1 MLRAIRSTLSGPR
14 PNANGSS
21 NTRANHSNTVGAGEY
36 QAVATSIGDELDD
49 DQADLRGQHDKKVYL
64 CFWALG
70 AGVLMSWNGLICTLP
85 LLGSFFPPESAI
97 KGTLASY
104 LSTAYCF
111 GNLFFLGLAQRSVG
125 KTSPSKRLHYALLL
139 LLATSL
145 VLTFPL
151 LPLILPRLSPTF
163 LFPTLIAIT
172 ITLSLSTAY
181 LQSAVFALAS
191 LWGSDEMIAVMS
203 GQGGIAVLVSGVQWL
218 LAILS
223 ATTSSEG
230 RRPGN
235 GSEDGSAQSASTLA
249 GVGLWALGSAG
260 TLLCVFAHRYLVLHP
275 GYQAVIASVLNR
287 ETEEGIGAD
296 VGRIVSADNS
306 SAASGIS
313 RDMGTKSGGTGSNL
327 TKKVFM
333 KNLSLEFAVAWVF
346 VVTLSVFPP
355 VTTTILSTH
364 IPTPRLLQPDVFI
377 PLHFLLF
384 NIGDY
389 TGRTYLPSI
398 PSLLITSPPRV
409 VLLSALRTLFIPLLF
424 LCNVSTSKSVPV
436 INSDILY
443 LTVIVLFGL
452 TNGYISSLCMIVAS
466 SPHLNAK
473 LDEDERDVAGTLA
486 SFCLVAG
493 LAGGSLAS
501 FGTSW
506 FMSRA

>member
-1 MLRAIRSTLSGPR
+1 MLRAIRSTLSGPGSSTST
-14 PNANGSS
+14 PNATSVS
-21 NTRANHSNTVGAGEY
+21 GAGVGEY
-36 QAVATSIGDELDD
+36 QAIATSIGDELDEEHP
-49 DQADLRGQHDKKVYL
+49 DLRGQHEKKVYM

-70 AGVLMSWNGLICTLP
+70 AGVLMSWNALICTIP
-85 LLGSFFPPESAI
+85 LLGTFFPPESAV

-145 VLTFPL
+145 ILTFPL
-151 LPLILPRLSPTF
+151 LPLILPRLSPTV
-163 LFPTLIAIT
+163 LFTTLIGIT

-191 LWGSDEMIAVMS
+191 LWGSGEMIAVMS
-203 GQGGIAVLVSGVQWL
+203 GQGGIAVLVSGIQCL
-218 LAILS
+218 LAVIS
-223 ATTSSEG
+223 ASTPRSDQ
-230 RRPGN
+230 R
-235 GSEDGSAQSASTLA
+235 SEDGDTSSASASTLA

-260 TLLCVFAHRYLVLHP
+260 TVLCVFAHRYLVLHP
-275 GYQAVIASVLNR
+275 GYQAVIASVINR
-287 ETEEGIGAD
+287 EAEEGGIGAD
-296 VGRIVSADNS
+296 VGRIATTTTK
-306 SAASGIS
+306 
-313 RDMGTKSGGTGSNL
+313 RDGTGSSSL
-327 TKKVFM
+327 TRRVFM
-333 KNLSLEFAVAWVF
+333 KNLSLEMAVAWVF

-364 IPTPRLLQPDVFI
+364 VPTPRLLEPDVFI

-409 VLLSALRTLFIPLLF
+409 LALSALRTLFIPLLF
-424 LCNVSTSKSVPV
+424 LCNVSTSTGSQPPI

-443 LTVIVLFGL
+443 FGVIVLFGL

-466 SPHLNAK
+466 SPQLNAK

-501 FGTSW
+501 FGTGW
-506 FMSRA
+506 LMSK

>member
-1 MLRAIRSTLSGPR
+1 MLRAIRSTLSGPTDD
-14 PNANGSS
+14 ANNSTASS
-21 NTRANHSNTVGAGEY
+21 ARGGAGEY

-49 DQADLRGQHDKKVYL
+49 EAEHLELIGQHDKKVYL

-70 AGVLMSWNGLICTLP
+70 AGVLMSWNALICTIP
-85 LLGSFFPPESAI
+85 LLGTFFPPDSAI
-97 KGTLASY
+97 RGTLASY

-139 LLATSL
+139 LLATAL
-145 VLTFPL
+145 ILTFPL
-151 LPLILPRLSPTF
+151 LPLVLPRLSPAA
-163 LFPTLIAIT
+163 LFPALIAMT

-191 LWGSDEMIAVMS
+191 LWGSNEMIAVMS
-203 GQGGIAVLVSGVQWL
+203 GQGGIAVLVSGIQWL
-218 LAILS
+218 LAVLS
-223 ATTSSEG
+223 ASTPTAKHPSDD
-230 RRPGN
+230 PA
-235 GSEDGSAQSASTLA
+235 DAASASTLA

-260 TLLCVFAHRYLVLHP
+260 TLLCVVAHRYLIVHP
-275 GYQAVIASVLNR
+275 GYQAVMSSVINR
-287 ETEEGIGAD
+287 QAEETAGIGAD
-296 VGRIVSADNS
+296 VVAAATSKNGRGS
-306 SAASGIS
+306 S
-313 RDMGTKSGGTGSNL
+313 L

-333 KNLSLEFAVAWVF
+333 KNLLLETAVAWVF

-364 IPTPRLLQPDVFI
+364 VPTPRLLQPDVFI

-398 PSLLITSPPRV
+398 PSLLVTSPPRV
-409 VLLSALRTLFIPLLF
+409 LTLSALRTLFIPLLF
-424 LCNVSTSKSVPV
+424 LCNVSSITSPSSPSPL

-443 LTVIVLFGL
+443 FVVIILFGL

-466 SPHLNAK
+466 SPQLNAK
-473 LDEDERDVAGTLA
+473 LDEDERDVAGTLT

-506 FMSRA
+506 LMSRG